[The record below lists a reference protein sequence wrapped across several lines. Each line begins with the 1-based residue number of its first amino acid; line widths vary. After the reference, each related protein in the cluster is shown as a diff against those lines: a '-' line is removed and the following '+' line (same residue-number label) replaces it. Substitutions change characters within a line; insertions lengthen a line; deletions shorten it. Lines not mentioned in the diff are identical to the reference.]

1 MLNGLFVSV
10 ALASVLLAAATGRMD
25 ALTESILTSAR
36 GAVDLAI
43 GLVGVMAFFLGLMRV
58 AENGGLMAN
67 LARLVRPV
75 MRRLFPDVPSDSPAI
90 SAMILNVA
98 ANMMG
103 LGNAATPFGIK
114 AIQELD
120 KLNRRPGTAT
130 NAMALFLAINTAGL
144 AVLPSGM
151 IGVRAALGSEDAAGI
166 LFPTWFASGS
176 ATIVGV
182 TAALLLSRIG
192 RYRRTAP
199 ETVAAAR
206 APEVATGGTADAAA
220 RAPETGAGGTG
231 ARAAETGTGAADAD
245 DVAAETG
252 TGAAADADEAAARA
266 SETGTDADE
275 AAAGAT
281 AAPERAA
288 ARVWLARA
296 FWAGLLALA
305 ARDFLARL
313 GSEPAL
319 DAFRGMASF
328 WILPALV
335 SALILYGWVR
345 GVRVYDSLV
354 EGAKQG
360 FDVALRI
367 IPFLVAILVAI
378 GMFRAAGGIDALVT
392 VLDPLTGVIG
402 MPAEVLPIALLR
414 PLSGSGSLGV
424 AAEIIQAHGPD
435 SLVGYLAST
444 LYGSTETTFYTLA
457 VYFGAVGV
465 RNTRHTLPACLLAD
479 LAGILAA
486 TFIVNL
492 LFG

>member
-1 MLNGLFVSV
+1 MNGLFVAV
-10 ALASVLLAAATGRMD
+10 ALASVLLAAATGRMED
-25 ALTESILTSAR
+25 LTGAILSSAR
-36 GAVDLAI
+36 NAVDLAI

-58 AENGGLMAN
+58 AENGGLMATI
-67 LARLVRPV
+67 ARAVRPV
-75 MRRLFPDVPSDSPAI
+75 MRRLFPDVPDDSPAI
-90 SAMILNVA
+90 SAMILNIA

-120 KLNRRPGTAT
+120 KLNSRPGTAT

-166 LFPTWFASGS
+166 FFPTWFASGS

-182 TAALLLSRIG
+182 TAALLLSRLG
-192 RYRRTAP
+192 RYRRTEPPSIEAPTAATTTEPERTEVPAAAPAGPEEAP
-199 ETVAAAR
+199 E
-206 APEVATGGTADAAA
+206 PL
-220 RAPETGAGGTG
+220 AG
-231 ARAAETGTGAADAD
+231 RL
-245 DVAAETG
+245 
-252 TGAAADADEAAARA
+252 
-266 SETGTDADE
+266 
-275 AAAGAT
+275 
-281 AAPERAA
+281 
-288 ARVWLARA
+288 WIARA
-296 FWAGLLALA
+296 FWIALLALA
-305 ARDFLARL
+305 ARDFFTRL
-313 GSEPAL
+313 GAESPV
-319 DAFRGMASF
+319 DAFRGMTSF
-328 WILPALV
+328 WMLPALV
-335 SALILYGWVR
+335 SALVLYGWVR

-392 VLDPLTGVIG
+392 ALGPITTLIG
-402 MPAEVLPIALLR
+402 MPAEVLPVAVLR

-424 AAEIIQAHGPD
+424 AAEIIQTHGPD
-435 SLVGYLAST
+435 SLIGYLAST
-444 LYGSTETTFYTLA
+444 VYGSTETTFYTLA
-457 VYFGAVGV
+457 VYFGAVGI
-465 RNTRHTLPACLLAD
+465 RNTRHTLPACLSAD
-479 LAGILAA
+479 VAGILAA

>member
-75 MRRLFPDVPSDSPAI
+75 MRRLFPDVPADSPAI

-199 ETVAAAR
+199 ETAAA
-206 APEVATGGTADAAA
+206 AALP
-220 RAPETGAGGTG
+220 PETGI
-231 ARAAETGTGAADAD
+231 
-245 DVAAETG
+245 
-252 TGAAADADEAAARA
+252 GAAADADEAAA
-266 SETGTDADE
+266 GPP
-275 AAAGAT
+275 

-296 FWAGLLALA
+296 FWAGLLTLA

-402 MPAEVLPIALLR
+402 MPADVLPIALLR

-424 AAEIIQAHGPD
+424 AAEIIRTHGPD